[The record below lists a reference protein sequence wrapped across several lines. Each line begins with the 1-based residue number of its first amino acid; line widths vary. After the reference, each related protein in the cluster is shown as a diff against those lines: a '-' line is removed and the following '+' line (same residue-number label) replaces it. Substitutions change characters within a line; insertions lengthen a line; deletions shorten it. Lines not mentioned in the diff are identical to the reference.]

1 MYSDACLYRLAE
13 GGSRALLFALVSESV
28 VRISK
33 FAKMTKF
40 LFLALGHVWVG
51 KKVCAKLKSTSRRG
65 GGVLYCSRTG
75 PYSSPRV
82 KCLLKAS
89 SSSPSQASNRM

>member
-13 GGSRALLFALVSESV
+13 GGRSRGGANGTIKNLPTVWPRGGGRTLLFALVSESV

-40 LFLALGHVWVG
+40 LFLALGC
-51 KKVCAKLKSTSRRG
+51 VC
-65 GGVLYCSRTG
+65 VC
-75 PYSSPRV
+75 V
-82 KCLLKAS
+82 
-89 SSSPSQASNRM
+89 